1 MALERLADGS
11 TQLKDDECTFTFTR
25 LRPGTL
31 VVRIEG
37 KDSGQFGT
45 LPIDQFREEMQRFGE
60 LTLLI
65 DARNGEVRAQN
76 VIEVWG
82 GFFKSNRLNLK
93 SLHVL
98 VGSKFMEL
106 TVGIT
111 THLARMGRM
120 VTVTTD
126 AEAFERA
133 VEKAR
138 ASD

>member
-1 MALERLADGS
+1 MALEQLDDGS
-11 TQLKDDECTFTFTR
+11 TRLQDEACTFTFTR
-25 LRPGTL
+25 LRPGAL
-31 VVRIEG
+31 LVRIEG

-45 LPIDQFREEMQRFGE
+45 LPVDQFRDEMQRFGE
-60 LTLLI
+60 LTLLV
-65 DARNGEVRAQN
+65 DARAGEARAQN
-76 VIEVWG
+76 VIDVWG

-133 VEKAR
+133 VEKER
-138 ASD
+138 SNS